1 MSLGRLK
8 LTVRTRRLFFRKT
21 ICIIKTKYPTH
32 TLLFRLSRTGLL
44 YRLESVL
51 VSVTYDG
58 ATIKV
63 VPNPIARAKLCGVCG
78 DYDGDSRNDIVN
90 KDGHPVDHNVFL
102 ESWCK

>member
-1 MSLGRLK
+1 MGLGRLK
-8 LTVRTRRLFFRKT
+8 LTVRMRRLFFRK
-21 ICIIKTKYPTH
+21 IHNLYQPSID
-32 TLLFRLSRTGLL
+32 TLVLSFRLSRTGLL

-58 ATIKV
+58 ATIQV
-63 VPNPIARAKLCGVCG
+63 VPNPMVRAKLCGVCG

-90 KDGHPVDHNVFL
+90 KDGHNVDQNVFL